1 MQRFALFND
10 LFPDGLEPQ
19 FSQAKKKHVGQ
30 RWQKSGTPWEQI
42 RLTAQ

>member
-19 FSQAKKKHVGQ
+19 FSQAKKNVGQ